1 MEVEAASMSRGAV
14 AVDADVAI
22 DGDGDD
28 GVVAVVA
35 EPPLASPEVGANAV
49 YY

>member
-1 MEVEAASMSRGAV
+1 MSRGAV
-14 AVDADVAI
+14 AVDADVAA

-28 GVVAVVA
+28 AAAAAVVA